1 MSTQTTM
8 ITASL
13 AIAIIL
19 LTLNFD
25 IVNSLTAVSPVTIT
39 TDEDKDE
46 SSPQQDQQP
55 IQQDQQ
61 PIQQDQ
67 QPIQQDQQPIQQDQQ
82 PIQPTTG
89 LQQQD
94 EGNGN
99 NGDVNNGNYDVVIPD
114 GAAWSETISERFHPS
129 ELTVPAGSD
138 VTWINDDDLP
148 HTVTSGNKATYG
160 SNGYTPDGKFNSENL
175 EHGDSFSFHFAE
187 PGKYEYYCTSHPWM
201 SGVVMVK

>member
-1 MSTQTTM
+1 MSTQTTT
-8 ITASL
+8 ISASL

-25 IVNSLTAVSPVTIT
+25 FVDSLNAVSPVTIT
-39 TDEDKDE
+39 TDEDEDE

-67 QPIQQDQQPIQQDQQ
+67 QPIQ
-82 PIQPTTG
+82 PTTG
-89 LQQQD
+89 LRQQD

-99 NGDVNNGNYDVVIPD
+99 NGDDNYGNYDVIIPD

-160 SNGYTPDGKFNSENL
+160 SNGYTPDGKFNSDNL

-187 PGKYEYYCTSHPWM
+187 PGRYEYYCTSHPWM

>member
-25 IVNSLTAVSPVTIT
+25 IVNSLNAVSPVTIT
-39 TDEDKDE
+39 TDKDEDE
-46 SSPQQDQQP
+46 SSP
-55 IQQDQQ
+55 
-61 PIQQDQ
+61 QQDQ

-99 NGDVNNGNYDVVIPD
+99 NGDGNRGIYDVVIPD

-160 SNGYTPDGKFNSENL
+160 SNGYTPDGKFNSDNL

-187 PGKYEYYCTSHPWM
+187 PGRYEYYCTSHPWM

>member
-25 IVNSLTAVSPVTIT
+25 IINSLNAVSPVTIT

-46 SSPQQDQQP
+46 SSP
-55 IQQDQQ
+55 
-61 PIQQDQ
+61 
-67 QPIQQDQQPIQQDQQ
+67 QQDQQPIQQDQQ

-201 SGVVMVK
+201 SGIVMVK